1 MNHSIS
7 DPAMNELWER
17 IETTEGR
24 PSLKT
29 DGRSVAEVI
38 ERLES
43 GESAEAVSA
52 GQPLDLIAVLAFAAV
67 GDDSSTGPAL
77 IQRPPVR
84 PGLAAALSEDGVGR
98 LFPSASRADRLAL
111 LAGLLQA
118 HDFWSASHDAAQEA
132 DDLGE
137 RWFSAYWH
145 GVAHRREP
153 DPGNAS
159 YWFRRVGKHPLFP
172 TLARVALPE
181 LQNHGDER
189 LTARLTG
196 SGGWDP
202 FAMIELCSQARPGT
216 RERTLA
222 RRLQR
227 LEMKL
232 LLEATA
238 AAL

>member
-1 MNHSIS
+1 MSQ
-7 DPAMNELWER
+7 LWDR
-17 IETTEGR
+17 IETTDGR
-24 PSLKT
+24 PALRA
-29 DGRSVAEVI
+29 DGRSVAAVI
-38 ERLES
+38 QRLES
-43 GESAEAVSA
+43 GESAAAVA
-52 GQPLDLIAVLAFAAV
+52 DGRPLDLVAALGFAAL

-84 PGLAAALSEDGVGR
+84 PGMAGALSEGGVDG
-98 LFPSASRADRLAL
+98 LFPSVSRPDRLAL
-111 LAGLLQA
+111 LAGLLQV
-118 HDFWSASHDAAQEA
+118 HDFWEASHEAAQTA

-137 RWFSAYWH
+137 RRFSAYWH

-172 TLARVALPE
+172 TLADAVRPE
-181 LQNHGDER
+181 LRNHGDER
-189 LTARLTG
+189 WTARLID
-196 SGGWDP
+196 SGEWNP
-202 FAMIELCSQARPGT
+202 FAMIDLCSEARPGS

>member
-1 MNHSIS
+1 MSQ
-7 DPAMNELWER
+7 LWER
-17 IETTEGR
+17 IEITDGR
-24 PSLKT
+24 PSLRA
-29 DGRSVAEVI
+29 DGRSVADVI
-38 ERLES
+38 QRLES
-43 GESAEAVSA
+43 GESASAVA
-52 GQPLDLIAVLAFAAV
+52 DGRPLDLIAALAFAAL

-84 PGLAAALSEDGVGR
+84 PALAVALSEDGVGQ
-98 LFPSASRADRLAL
+98 LFPAASRPDRLAL
-111 LAGLLQA
+111 LAGLLQV
-118 HDFWSASHDAAQEA
+118 HDFWSASHEAAQEA

-137 RWFSAYWH
+137 RRFSAYWH

-172 TLARVALPE
+172 TLADAARTE
-181 LQNHGDER
+181 LENHGDER
-189 LTARLTG
+189 WTARLIG
-196 SGGWDP
+196 SGAWDP
-202 FAMIELCSQARPGT
+202 FALIDLCSGARPGT

-238 AAL
+238 TAL